1 MVQMERREVPRL
13 MRYYTITTGN
23 TMDSH
28 IQFTR
33 QLGGFTE
40 VMSPEQSDVIM
51 AFCPIVSRAG
61 TDIEAALQQIP
72 EGKDVILV
80 VLHHFFNPDCT
91 VPDSSRLVT
100 RSDVILTVDCLFHE
114 NKGGLL
120 NCPRN
125 KAAVGNILNRLNR
138 KPKVVDI
145 SMDIPDHRNG
155 PHTFTREMSGMVRF
169 FIFVVGNTVGAHVDL
184 TRHLVIR
191 GGCTEVISQE
201 ESDVIMAFCPI
212 VSRAGTDIET
222 ALQQIPA
229 GKPVILVVLHHTSN
243 SDYTV
248 PGSSRLVTREDVILT
263 VDCLFHES
271 QGLLEC
277 HRNEAAVKEI
287 LKKLNIHPEMVCSSV
302 LDCIRADRRCCQRS
316 PFVWLILFLFLVLLC
331 LVVFLIVSFYK
342 KNNEVYQNNLMEKEQ
357 VGLNSNRGINHRNYR

>member
-1 MVQMERREVPRL
+1 MINKYVFPVHSPYISTMEHREVPRL

-33 QLGGFTE
+33 QLGGGFTE
-40 VMSPEQSDVIM
+40 VMSPEQSDIIM

-80 VLHHFFNPDCT
+80 VLHHYFNPDCT

-114 NKGGLL
+114 SKGGLL

-138 KPKVVDI
+138 KPK
-145 SMDIPDHRNG
+145 
-155 PHTFTREMSGMVRF
+155 HTFTREMSGMVRF
-169 FIFVVGNTVGAHVDL
+169 FIFVVGNTLGAHVDL

-212 VSRAGTDIET
+212 VSRAGTDIGA

-243 SDYTV
+243 PDYTV
-248 PGSSRLVTREDVILT
+248 PGSSRLVTRGDVKLT

-277 HRNEAAVKEI
+277 LHNEAAVKEI
-287 LKKLNIHPEMVCSSV
+287 LKKLNIHPEMVCSNV

-316 PFVWLILFLFLVLLC
+316 PFACVGLIMFLLLLC
-331 LVVFLIVSFYK
+331 LVVFLIVF
-342 KNNEVYQNNLMEKEQ
+342 L
-357 VGLNSNRGINHRNYR
+357 

>member
-1 MVQMERREVPRL
+1 
-13 MRYYTITTGN
+13 
-23 TMDSH
+23 MDSH

-138 KPKVVDI
+138 KPKVVRLC
-145 SMDIPDHRNG
+145 SMYICHSVMIIHELD
-155 PHTFTREMSGMVRF
+155 TQTR
-169 FIFVVGNTVGAHVDL
+169 
-184 TRHLVIR
+184 
-191 GGCTEVISQE
+191 
-201 ESDVIMAFCPI
+201 
-212 VSRAGTDIET
+212 
-222 ALQQIPA
+222 
-229 GKPVILVVLHHTSN
+229 
-243 SDYTV
+243 
-248 PGSSRLVTREDVILT
+248 
-263 VDCLFHES
+263 
-271 QGLLEC
+271 
-277 HRNEAAVKEI
+277 
-287 LKKLNIHPEMVCSSV
+287 
-302 LDCIRADRRCCQRS
+302 
-316 PFVWLILFLFLVLLC
+316 
-331 LVVFLIVSFYK
+331 
-342 KNNEVYQNNLMEKEQ
+342 
-357 VGLNSNRGINHRNYR
+357 LNSSYLWLAIPWVLMWI

>member
-1 MVQMERREVPRL
+1 MVQEVPRM

-28 IQFTR
+28 VQFMR
-33 QLGGFTE
+33 QLGGGFTE

-80 VLHHFFNPDCT
+80 VLHHYFNPECT

-114 NKGGLL
+114 SKGGLL

-145 SMDIPDHRNG
+145 GMDIPDHRNR
-155 PHTFTREMSGMVRF
+155 PHTFLQGMSGMVRF
-169 FIFVVGNTVGAHVDL
+169 FIFVVGNTLGAHVDL
-184 TRHLVIR
+184 TRQLVIR
-191 GGCTEVISQE
+191 GGCTEVMPQE

-212 VSRAGTDIET
+212 VSRAGTDIEA

-243 SDYTV
+243 LDYTV
-248 PGSSRLVTREDVILT
+248 PDSSRLVTREDVILT

-277 HRNEAAVKEI
+277 LHNEAAVKEI
-287 LKKLNIHPEMVCSSV
+287 LKKLNIHPETDSGSVCMGLLMMVCSWI
-302 LDCIRADRRCCQRS
+302 LDCIWAVRRCKSIIKLPEITICMCCWAHYVYCS
-316 PFVWLILFLFLVLLC
+316 FLFGGIFDC
-331 LVVFLIVSFYK
+331 FFLETMRFI
-342 KNNEVYQNNLMEKEQ
+342 
-357 VGLNSNRGINHRNYR
+357 IIT

>member
-1 MVQMERREVPRL
+1 MERREVPRL

-28 IQFTR
+28 IQFMR
-33 QLGGFTE
+33 QFGGGFTE

-72 EGKDVILV
+72 DGKDVILV
-80 VLHHFFNPDCT
+80 VLHHVFNPDCT

-114 NKGGLL
+114 SKGGLL

-125 KAAVGNILNRLNR
+125 KAAVGNILNRLNM
-138 KPKVVDI
+138 KPKVIDVV
-145 SMDIPDHRNG
+145 MDIPDLRNR
-155 PHTFTREMSGMVRF
+155 PHQFLGRMSGMVRF
-169 FIFVVGNTVGAHVDL
+169 FIFVVGNTLGAHVDL

-191 GGCTEVISQE
+191 GGCTEVMSQE

-212 VSRAGTDIET
+212 VSRAGTDIEA

-229 GKPVILVVLHHTSN
+229 DKPVILVVLHHTFN
-243 SDYTV
+243 PDYTV
-248 PGSSRLVTREDVILT
+248 PDSSRLVTRGDVILT
-263 VDCLFHES
+263 VDCLFHER

-277 HRNEAAVKEI
+277 HHNEAAVKEI
-287 LKKLNIHPEMVCSSV
+287 LKKLNIHPETDSGSVCMGLLMMVCS
-302 LDCIRADRRCCQRS
+302 CILGCIWAVRRCCQRS
-316 PFVWLILFLFLVLLC
+316 PFAFVVGLIIVLVLLC
-331 LVVFLIVSFYK
+331 LVVFLVVSFWK
-342 KNNEVYQNNLMEKEQ
+342 Q
-357 VGLNSNRGINHRNYR
+357 